1 MLTSVSI
8 RMEDAAPFKQ
18 WMYGRAMAVARRVGS
33 DILDGKTVG
42 TLDRL
47 KYALGDLCIYG
58 PLRNAMGLS
67 RIRVAYTAGAGL
79 GPRPVPL
86 FPSLRTNPQQAS
98 GHTLACAH

>member
-67 RIRVAYTAGAGL
+67 RIRVAYTAGAAL
-79 GPRPVPL
+79 RPQLVPF
-86 FPSLRTNPQQAS
+86 FPPLRLNLQRS
-98 GHTLACAH
+98 GEHPSEL

>member
-67 RIRVAYTAGAGL
+67 RIRVAYTAGAGHRPAVVRFFPPLRHHPQQLL
-79 GPRPVPL
+79 GP
-86 FPSLRTNPQQAS
+86 T
-98 GHTLACAH
+98 H